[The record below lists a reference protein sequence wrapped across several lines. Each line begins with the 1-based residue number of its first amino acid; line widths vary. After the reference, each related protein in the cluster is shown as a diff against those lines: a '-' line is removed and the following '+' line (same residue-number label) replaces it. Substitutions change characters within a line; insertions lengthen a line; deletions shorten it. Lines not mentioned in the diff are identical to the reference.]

1 MYDIGT
7 EEEAGFILYWHLHV
21 ASKSSYYEQPEPPKG
36 WSRLGSGC
44 YRIAYLSPSG
54 VVYKVQGRYMA
65 DDEQYQSNK
74 TETANLRKYAL
85 KKFPKGCRL
94 PRWSEFYFGTKTVVA
109 MEKFDKL
116 LRQLSYTERDSTN
129 VARQRM
135 LNVVTTLHDLHDA
148 NMAYDTKTKEVVIID
163 WGG

>member
-7 EEEAGFILYWHLHV
+7 EEEAGFILYWYLHV
-21 ASKSSYYEQPEPPKG
+21 AAKSGYYDQPEAPEG
-36 WSRLGSGC
+36 WKRLGSGC

-54 VVYKVQGRYMA
+54 VVYKVQGRYEA
-65 DDEQYQSNK
+65 NDDRWQSNK
-74 TETANLRKYAL
+74 TETANLRKNAL

-116 LRQLSYTERDSTN
+116 LNQLSYGERDS
-129 VARQRM
+129 VRALKQEM
-135 LNVVTTLHDLHDA
+135 LRVVTDLLDTHDA
-148 NMAYDTKTKEVVIID
+148 NLAYDVTTKEVVIID